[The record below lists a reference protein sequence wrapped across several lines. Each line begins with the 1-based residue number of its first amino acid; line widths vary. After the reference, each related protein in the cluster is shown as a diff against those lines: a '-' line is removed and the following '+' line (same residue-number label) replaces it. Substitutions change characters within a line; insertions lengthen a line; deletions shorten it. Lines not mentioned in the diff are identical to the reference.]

1 MEPMILVKIR
11 LLVTVAMLVSSA
23 VLGCTFPSRN
33 PSSTKTLQVPM
44 DDVLKQSV
52 INQSITLAVGNTLK
66 VKLGS
71 NYSTPYRW
79 TADAKIG
86 DPTIV
91 KQTGHEYRRPNSDA
105 MGAPGTEVWTFTAL
119 KSGTTTISTSYAS
132 FVGSNI
138 TPTCMFTATVTVQ

>member
-1 MEPMILVKIR
+1 MILVKIR
-11 LLVTVAMLVSSA
+11 LLMAVAMLVSSA

-33 PSSTKTLQVPM
+33 PPSTNTLQVPM

-52 INQSITLAVGNTLK
+52 ITQSITLAVGNTLT

-86 DPTIV
+86 DPDVV
-91 KQTGHEYRRPNSDA
+91 KQTSHEYLRPSSRSI
-105 MGAPGTEVWTFTAL
+105 GAPGTEVWKFGAL
-119 KSGTTTISTSYAS
+119 KAGTTTISTNYAS
-132 FVGSNI
+132 FVGSNT
-138 TPTCMFTATVTVQ
+138 TPVCTFTANVTVQ